1 MGISSHLGIVLPV
14 IVGTIAIIGVAVT
27 AAIET
32 RRMEKGQP
40 YIMSSTSK
48 KKDDKAEKES

>member
-1 MGISSHLGIVLPV
+1 MVTV
-14 IVGTIAIIGVAVT
+14 IGVVAI

-40 YIMSSTSK
+40 SIMSSK
-48 KKDDKAEKES
+48 KSDKAEEES